1 MKAISIKTAH
11 ALLNY
16 KKTKTGNTLVWQD
29 HEGSHMTL
37 FGNKIAWVN
46 LDGELWI
53 TDCGWVTNTTQARL
67 SAIVGLPLNRRKGAW
82 LLDGEPWDGSP
93 RLIRTQVEKPSPSAK
108 ANTFIES
115 TEWVKFGDG
124 WRGANQPTY
133 AVVGANDTGT
143 WVDSPCRTDVA
154 DAELDAIQKF
164 LLVEHKIGTK
174 HMICEGSN
182 VFCQHRYL
190 ITYPHNTERA
200 RQLVEEYLGENETR
214 LLYSI

>member
-53 TDCGWVTNTTQARL
+53 TDCGWVTPTTRDRL
-67 SAIVGLPLNRRKGAW
+67 SAILRVPLNIRKGAW
-82 LLDGEPWDGSP
+82 LLDGEHWDGSP
-93 RLIRTQVEKPSPSAK
+93 KLIRTQVEKPSPSAK

-115 TEWVKFGDG
+115 TEWVKFSGG
-124 WRGANQPTY
+124 WRGANQPVY

-143 WVDSPCRTDVA
+143 WVDSPCRTEVA
-154 DAELDAIQKF
+154 DAELDAIASHLAK
-164 LLVEHKIGTK
+164 KGINTK

-200 RQLVEEYLGENETR
+200 RQLVEEYLDSNETR